1 MKAVWLDGRGPIENE
16 PLCYREVEDPV
27 PRDGEILIK
36 IKACGICHTD
46 LHIVEGELPPQKS
59 PVIPGHQIVGEVA
72 KTGPEA
78 SRFQTGDRVGVPWL
92 HWTCGKCGYCTRGL
106 ENLCENARFTGYHVD
121 GGFAQYAVAPES
133 FVYAIPEKF
142 SDVEAAPLLCAGI
155 IGFRAL
161 RLCEIRPGDRLGLF
175 GFGASAHLAIQVA
188 RHWGCEVYVFTRSD
202 EHRKLAQELGAAWTG
217 RAEDRAPHPV
227 DSAVMFAPAGHLV
240 HHALQALRKGG
251 TLALAGIYMTPVPEL
266 EYKLLYDERTMRSV
280 ANSTRQDAIDFLKVA
295 AEIPVCTEV
304 ETFPLKEANRV
315 LRLLKQSKIRA
326 AGVFE
331 IG

>member
-16 PLCYREVEDPV
+16 PLRYREVEDPI
-27 PRDGEILIK
+27 PGDSDILIK

-72 KTGPEA
+72 KIGPEA
-78 SRFQTGDRVGVPWL
+78 SRFQTDDRVGVPWL

-142 SDVEAAPLLCAGI
+142 SDFEAAPLLCAGI

-202 EHRKLAQELGAAWTG
+202 EHRKLAEELGAAWTG
-217 RAEDRAPHPV
+217 RAEDRPPHPV
-227 DSAVMFAPAGHLV
+227 NSAVMFAPAGHLV

-266 EYKLLYDERTMRSV
+266 EYKLLYEERTIRSV
-280 ANSTRQDAIDFLKVA
+280 ANSTRQDAMDFLKVA

-304 ETFPLKEANRV
+304 ETFPLKEANRA
-315 LRLLKQSKIRA
+315 LRLLKDSKIRG
-326 AGVFE
+326 AGVFD